1 MDVFEVIEQRRSI
14 RAFTGKEVSEAD
26 LKKILDAARM
36 APSAG
41 NIQPWIFIV
50 ARKGDIKRRLAEAAL
65 NQRFIEEAS
74 VVIVVCADEEKSA
87 RGYGSRGKHLYCI
100 QDAAAATEN
109 MLLAAVGLGL
119 GACWVGAFRE
129 NDVRETL
136 KLPSGLRPVAIVPI
150 GYPAENPR
158 IPYKRSLEEIV
169 RFETF

>member
-1 MDVFEVIEQRRSI
+1 MGGAFLDVFEVIEQRRSI

-26 LKKILDAARM
+26 VKKILDAARM

-41 NIQPWIFIV
+41 NIQPWTFIV
-50 ARKGDIKRRLAEAAL
+50 ARKGDVKRRLAEAAL

-136 KLPSGLRPVAIVPI
+136 KLPFSPIRRERSEGLSCRKT
-150 GYPAENPR
+150 GKQPR
-158 IPYKRSLEEIV
+158 RSS
-169 RFETF
+169 